1 MNFGRLNINQY
12 IGLAIVGI
20 IAAVLFRLLM
30 PVGSLG
36 SFGIWVAAIFFGVL
50 IAGMLVQ
57 NPLKKK

>member
-30 PVGSLG
+30 PIGSLG

>member
-1 MNFGRLNINQY
+1 MNFWHLNITQY
-12 IGLAIVGI
+12 IGLAIIGI
-20 IAAVLFRLLM
+20 AAAVLFRLLM

-36 SFGIWVAAIFFGVL
+36 TFGMWIAAIFFGVL

>member
-36 SFGIWVAAIFFGVL
+36 SFGIWVDAIFFGVL

>member
-12 IGLAIVGI
+12 IGIAIVGI

>member
-36 SFGIWVAAIFFGVL
+36 SFGIWVAAIFFGALV
-50 IAGMLVQ
+50 AGMLVQ

>member
-20 IAAVLFRLLM
+20 IAAVLFHLFM

>member
-36 SFGIWVAAIFFGVL
+36 SFGIWVPAIFFGVL

>member
-36 SFGIWVAAIFFGVL
+36 TFGMWIAAIFFGVL

>member
-1 MNFGRLNINQY
+1 MNFGHLNINQY
-12 IGLAIVGI
+12 IGLAIVGV

-36 SFGIWVAAIFFGVL
+36 TFGMWIAAIFFGVL